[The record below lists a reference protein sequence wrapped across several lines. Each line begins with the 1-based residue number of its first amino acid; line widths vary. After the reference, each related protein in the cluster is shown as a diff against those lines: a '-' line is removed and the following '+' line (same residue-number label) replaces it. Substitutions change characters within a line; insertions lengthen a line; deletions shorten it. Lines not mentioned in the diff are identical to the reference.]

1 MPPSTAPYFYS
12 DSLKSRFTQSLT
24 EAVSDSRITS
34 GECQWLKRLVEIS
47 NNILETSPYPRVD
60 RLIMEDGAPIH
71 AELASALLISDPT
84 RTDAPVFLST
94 LLFGVERF
102 ESRRALLNLLNE
114 RYAHSASQ
122 PLRLD
127 AELIEGPVF
136 ECQMELILQQQME
149 HLNTLSDCLHQLP
162 SLQTVL
168 AQALQENL
176 SEQLPESSIN
186 VFRDMSQ
193 TLSDSVPATQG
204 SAAPTVLYAQ
214 YLSSTVLD
222 EYDAQSGSS
231 KPVQRFLGADG
242 QVLSADQALPYVQS
256 ITRSVQELPAS
267 YERSLVDYW
276 GQELEGGLTMTA
288 FAGYALA
295 ESFRQKL
302 LSSREAGVLTSF
314 EFRRLRALLPSPSA
328 TPGSDWVHVY
338 RIAASV
344 EGQGPV
350 KILGVLLIQ
359 FTTGSLTG
367 FYMFSMMEGF
377 RRFADEQA
385 VATHFGT
392 EAGRLELLR
401 YSSLNDH
408 GLLSASGRV
417 QIQLSLIEHSL
428 FSEHARSVIA
438 LQKRNL
444 DYVLGLPSVSHRL
457 ATVQIDDALDI
468 RGLLDSRLYGL
479 HDSGRWRS
487 GVFLPEHS
495 LNLEQIPKSLFTE
508 KKLESDFLASW
519 GEQLHEMDDL
529 VRLLGQLYAGVASCM
544 RHALNRYLAVIGHQV
559 LDARRLWGHIPGKG
573 ARSLVSLAFEGGFR
587 EGSGIWSESWRLS
600 DSSDPT
606 LASSMN
612 LLPPRLAG
620 KIVSLVQ
627 RDFVRRYELQLKG
640 FYNKPVRLLDTRI
653 YPDRLSELVREQTLR
668 LELQIERRRST
679 IDAEALDM
687 LQQVLDR
694 PQRGL
699 RAVFGSQRVEA
710 FALALKLDGMARDIP
725 LTNTFVLFDSTHNAQ
740 YLMWSLHMGF
750 KVLEPGQDI
759 ESLVSS
765 WLIRLDHRGYVLDLL
780 NESDKPVVRQ
790 YCEANELPT
799 VRLELTRIEGH
810 FIRFL
815 EDAENGRKRQGDL
828 HQYERARTWKLKPEL
843 FCNALDLAEHDDSKR
858 RIVGRLGIRL
868 QMMQGDALLSRWIK
882 EASID
887 DQIMLLGIWQRFYA
901 IHDIKKDFLFEIP
914 DIHEYAQRKLS
925 ERLEADFPD
934 HDLTPEQL
942 SVTLTHYIP
951 APVAPGEIP
960 PSLPVATTRVS
971 ESLTNFAIDRFFSA
985 QDGVMSI
992 SLKEGVQPVSS
1003 LTVGYIRQM
1012 VRSLDIAANYRLMV
1026 AQKLDEKSA
1035 DYAVRENNYI
1045 DQVPSYELLKAF
1057 QLKLMGLLT
1066 LEGYDAIESVMTMP
1080 DGIARVPFKER
1091 DITISPLQLL
1101 CADAGRVPDNVM
1113 GVYVIAP
1120 STPQEGSWVLYSVLG
1135 GAFSIKEY
1143 ADRNALLADIRTS
1156 SNLQDFILSRLDPAV
1171 RHVYANGGFQEPHL
1185 PFSVESSMDVP
1196 WTRPA
1201 PVDIRTTP
1209 YKGNALQL
1217 LFKGTLEVFKQLIQD
1232 DSVTNTENDQAAS
1245 NYLWGLLGEQI
1256 LSFMPGRLGA
1266 LVGVWQSRTLFQASI
1281 LAVADKHWG
1290 EAASEFTAALSMA
1303 ISSRKKSQEEFAE
1316 PLEEPE
1322 EVQAPEDTSF
1332 RFRWGNNVLSS
1343 QVQGRLRQ
1351 LEVRGVALNELHKDN
1366 LFNTYRDE
1374 HTHKEYVAI
1383 QGKVYQVELSEKNW
1397 RIVGKDQSG
1406 PRIKLNI
1413 RQQWELDL
1421 AGLKGGGPVVSR
1433 FQNTMVNLDV
1443 DRYMV
1448 IEARGTTEIRQVFRD
1463 RTELIAE
1470 AHNQA
1475 RKYLENALDNLKEP
1489 SAENLDPRCIHIL
1502 SEFFSYSDPDAR
1514 LIGSVRDSLTTLYGA
1529 LMDPSLSPHDSE
1541 RYVVGINRPAHH
1553 DSTAFVFVYDPMRRI
1568 FLTDKFF
1575 RLPYYRLKVS
1585 AIRTGEFNMGSH
1597 HRGTILLHELSHL
1610 CLNTEDIAYVDSNAP
1625 FFDLMED
1632 TAEFRKRLKDEVVAA
1647 QYGTL
1652 SYHTDRS
1659 KLFAQLTDG
1668 VFKDL
1673 KHREGG
1679 AKAAVLRITGKN
1691 NLSQARDIFYADA
1704 HVRSEVMLNNAD
1716 SLALLVSLLGRVS
1729 FSQVSSVAR

>member
-1 MPPSTAPYFYS
+1 
-12 DSLKSRFTQSLT
+12 
-24 EAVSDSRITS
+24 
-34 GECQWLKRLVEIS
+34 
-47 NNILETSPYPRVD
+47 
-60 RLIMEDGAPIH
+60 
-71 AELASALLISDPT
+71 
-84 RTDAPVFLST
+84 
-94 LLFGVERF
+94 
-102 ESRRALLNLLNE
+102 
-114 RYAHSASQ
+114 
-122 PLRLD
+122 
-127 AELIEGPVF
+127 
-136 ECQMELILQQQME
+136 
-149 HLNTLSDCLHQLP
+149 
-162 SLQTVL
+162 
-168 AQALQENL
+168 
-176 SEQLPESSIN
+176 
-186 VFRDMSQ
+186 MSQ

-951 APVAPGEIP
+951 APVALGEIP

-1003 LTVGYIRQM
+1003 LTVGYIRKM

-1585 AIRTGEFNMGSH
+1585 AVRTGEFNMGSH

-1729 FSQVSSVAR
+1729 FSQVSSVTR

>member
-710 FALALKLDGMARDIP
+710 FALALKLDGIAHHIP
-725 LTNTFVLFDSTHNAQ
+725 LTNTFVLFDSTRDAQ

-765 WLIRLDHRGYVLDLL
+765 WLVRLDHRSYVLDLL

-799 VRLELTRIEGH
+799 VSLELTRIEEH

-815 EDAENGRKRQGDL
+815 EDAENGRKRQGIL

-901 IHDIKKDFLFEIP
+901 THDLKKDFLFAIP

-1057 QLKLMGLLT
+1057 QLKLMGLMT

-1101 CADAGRVPDNVM
+1101 RADAGWAPDDVM
-1113 GVYVIAP
+1113 GIYVIAP
-1120 STPQEGSWVLYSVLG
+1120 STPQKGPWVLYSVLG
-1135 GAFSIKEY
+1135 REFSIKEY

-1156 SNLQDFILSRLDPAV
+1156 SNLQDFILSRLDPAA
-1171 RHVYANGGFQEPHL
+1171 RHVYAHGGFQEPHL

-1196 WTRPA
+1196 WKRPA

-1217 LFKGTLEVFKQLIQD
+1217 LFKGTLETFKQLIQD

-1266 LVGVWQSRTLFQASI
+1266 LVGVWQSRTLFQASAR
-1281 LAVADKHWG
+1281 AVADKHWG

-1303 ISSRKKSQEEFAE
+1303 ISSRKKSREEFAE
-1316 PLEEPE
+1316 QLEEPE
-1322 EVQAPEDTSF
+1322 EVLAPDDTSS

-1351 LEVRGVALNELHKDN
+1351 LEVRDVALNELYKDN
-1366 LFNTYRDE
+1366 LLNTYRDKR
-1374 HTHKEYVAI
+1374 TQKEYVAI
-1383 QGKVYQVELSEKNW
+1383 QGKVYQVQLSENNW
-1397 RIVGKDQSG
+1397 RIVGKDQPG
-1406 PRIKLNI
+1406 PGIRLNI
-1413 RQQWELDL
+1413 KQQWELDL

-1433 FQNTMVNLDV
+1433 FQNRMVNLDV

-1448 IEARGTTEIRQVFRD
+1448 IEARGMSEIRQVFRD
-1463 RTELIAE
+1463 RTELIAD

-1475 RKYLENALDNLKEP
+1475 RKYLENALDNLNGP
-1489 SAENLDPRCIHIL
+1489 SAENLHPRCMQIL
-1502 SEFFSYSDPDAR
+1502 SEFFSYSHPDAR
-1514 LIGSVRDSLTTLYGA
+1514 LIDSVRDSLTTLYGA
-1529 LMDPSLSPHDSE
+1529 LMDPSLSPHDSD

-1553 DSTAFVFVYDPMRRI
+1553 DSTAFVFVYDPMKRI

-1668 VFKDL
+1668 AFKDL

-1691 NLSQARDIFYADA
+1691 NLSQARDVFYADA

-1729 FSQVSSVAR
+1729 FSHVS

>member
-1 MPPSTAPYFYS
+1 MPASTAPYFYS
-12 DSLKSRFTQSLT
+12 DSLKRRFTQSLT
-24 EAVSDSRITS
+24 EAVSDSRIS
-34 GECQWLKRLVEIS
+34 IRECQWLKRLVEIS
-47 NNILETSPYPRVD
+47 NNILETSPHPRVD

-71 AELASALLISDPT
+71 AELASALLISDPA

-102 ESRRALLNLLNE
+102 ESRQALLNLLNE

-127 AELIEGPVF
+127 AELIEGPLF
-136 ECQMELILQQQME
+136 ERQMELILQQQME
-149 HLNTLSDCLHQLP
+149 HLNELSDCLHQLP

-176 SEQLPESSIN
+176 REQLPQSSIN

-193 TLSDSVPATQG
+193 TLSDPVPVPQG

-222 EYDAQSGSS
+222 EYDAQSTSS
-231 KPVQRFLGADG
+231 KPAQRFLGADG

-256 ITRSVQELPAS
+256 IARSVQALPAS
-267 YERSLVDYW
+267 YEKSLVDYW
-276 GQELEGGLTMTA
+276 GQQLEGGMTMTA

-302 LSSREAGVLTSF
+302 LSSREEGFLTSF

-328 TPGSDWVHVY
+328 TPGSDWVHVH
-338 RIAASV
+338 RIAASI

-359 FTTGSLTG
+359 FAAGSLPG

-377 RRFADEQA
+377 RRFSDEQA

-428 FSEHARSVIA
+428 FSEHAGSVIA

-444 DYVLGLPSVSHRL
+444 EYALGLPSVSHRL

-495 LNLEQIPKSLFTE
+495 LNLEQVPKSLFAE
-508 KKLESDFLASW
+508 KKFESDFLVSW
-519 GEQLHEMDDL
+519 GEQLHEMDDF
-529 VRLLGQLYAGVASCM
+529 VRLLGQLDAGVISCM
-544 RHALNRYLAVIGHQV
+544 RHALNRYLAVIGHHV

-573 ARSLVSLAFEGGFR
+573 ARSLVSLAFEGGVN
-587 EGSGIWSESWRLS
+587 EGSGIWSERWKLS
-600 DSSDPT
+600 DSSDPA
-606 LASSMN
+606 LASAMN

-627 RDFVRRYELQLKG
+627 RDFVRRYELQLKSL
-640 FYNKPVRLLDTRI
+640 YHKPVRLLDTRI

-668 LELQIERRRST
+668 LELEIERRRST
-679 IDAEALDM
+679 IDADALDM

-694 PQRGL
+694 PLRSL
-699 RAVFGSQRVEA
+699 RAVFGSQCVEA
-710 FALALKLDGMARDIP
+710 FALALKLDGIARDIP
-725 LTNTFVLFDSTHNAQ
+725 LTNTFVLFDSTLNAQ

-765 WLIRLDHRGYVLDLL
+765 WLIRLDHRSYVLDLL

-799 VRLELTRIEGH
+799 VRLELTRIDEH

-815 EDAENGRKRQGDL
+815 EDAENGRQRQADL
-828 HQYERARTWKLKPEL
+828 RQYERARTWKLKPEL
-843 FCNALDLAEHDDSKR
+843 FCNALDLTEHDDSKR

-868 QMMQGDALLSRWIK
+868 QVMQGDALLSRWIK
-882 EASID
+882 DASID
-887 DQIMLLGIWQRFYA
+887 DQIMLFGIWQRFYA
-901 IHDIKKDFLFEIP
+901 IHDLKKDFLFAIP

-934 HDLTPEQL
+934 QDLTPEQL
-942 SVTLTHYIP
+942 SITLTHYIP
-951 APVAPGEIP
+951 APVAPGEVP
-960 PSLPVATTRVS
+960 ASLPVATTRVS
-971 ESLTNFAIDRFFSA
+971 ESLTSFAIDRFFSA

-1003 LTVGYIRQM
+1003 LTVRYIRQM

-1026 AQKLDEKSA
+1026 AQKLDETSA

-1057 QLKLMGLLT
+1057 QLKLMGLMT

-1101 CADAGRVPDNVM
+1101 RADAGWVPDNVM

-1120 STPQEGSWVLYSVLG
+1120 STPQEGPWVLYSVLG

-1156 SNLQDFILSRLDPAV
+1156 GNLQDFILSRLDPAA

-1217 LFKGTLEVFKQLIQD
+1217 LFKGTLETFKQLIQD

-1245 NYLWGLLGEQI
+1245 YYLWGLLGEQI

-1281 LAVADKHWG
+1281 RAVADKHWG
-1290 EAASEFTAALSMA
+1290 KAASEFTAALSMA

-1316 PLEEPE
+1316 QLEEPE
-1322 EVQAPEDTSF
+1322 EVLAPEDTSS

-1343 QVQGRLRQ
+1343 QLQGRLRQ
-1351 LEVRGVALNELHKDN
+1351 LEVRDVALNELYKDN
-1366 LFNTYRDE
+1366 LLNTYRDE

-1383 QGKVYQVELSEKNW
+1383 QGKVYQVELSENNW
-1397 RIVGKDQSG
+1397 RIVGKDQPG

-1413 RQQWELDL
+1413 KQQWELDL
-1421 AGLKGGGPVVSR
+1421 SGLKGGGPVVSR
-1433 FQNTMVNLDV
+1433 FQNRMVNLDV

-1475 RKYLENALDNLKEP
+1475 RQYLENALDNLKEHSP
-1489 SAENLDPRCIHIL
+1489 ESLDPRCMHIL
-1502 SEFFSYSDPDAR
+1502 SEFFSYSHPDAR
-1514 LIGSVRDSLTTLYGA
+1514 LIGSVRDSLTTLYAA

-1553 DSTAFVFVYDPMRRI
+1553 DSTAFVFVYDPMKRI

-1585 AIRTGEFNMGSH
+1585 AMRTGEFNMGSH

-1647 QYGTL
+1647 QHDTL

-1659 KLFAQLTDG
+1659 KLFAQLNDG
-1668 VFKDL
+1668 AFKDL
-1673 KHREGG
+1673 KHHEGG

-1691 NLSQARDIFYADA
+1691 NLSQARDVFYADA

-1716 SLALLVSLLGRVS
+1716 SLALLASLLGRVS
-1729 FSQVSSVAR
+1729 FPHVP